1 MVAATVITFQHLQHW
16 LKIVSP
22 QVTYNM
28 NNYARTRALHQFYRD
43 VFTRTISLPEADV
56 LPAHLVVEILNY
68 ANADFE
74 SLEAKLWDAE
84 TDLDTDNDRA
94 LKLMMCAI

>member
-1 MVAATVITFQHLQHW
+1 
-16 LKIVSP
+16 
-22 QVTYNM
+22 M

-43 VFTRTISLPEADV
+43 IFTRTISLPEADV

-84 TDLDTDNDRA
+84 TDLDTENDRA
-94 LKLMMCAI
+94 LKLMMSAIALANGAFDGGSELSGGFYSTAVSRQ